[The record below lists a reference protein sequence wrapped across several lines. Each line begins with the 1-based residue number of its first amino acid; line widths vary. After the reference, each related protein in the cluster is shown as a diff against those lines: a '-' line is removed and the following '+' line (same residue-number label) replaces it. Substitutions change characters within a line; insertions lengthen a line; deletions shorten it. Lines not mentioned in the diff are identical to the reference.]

1 MGDSL
6 KVTVEKCPGCGAT
19 IQFEHPGKPGF
30 IPLDVYQR
38 KLEAGEEIVCQRCFR
53 LKHYKV
59 LTSEADEEEIQKF
72 LRVALRDFEKFVY
85 VFDVFDFEGTFRP
98 EIVRLIEKK
107 EVIFVANKFDTL
119 PKTVSGSQLKS
130 WLMEVISK
138 IFEIR
143 PSQLFITSTKNGYG
157 LSKLKDYLLEWGG
170 KALILGV
177 TNVGKSSLLQATTSS
192 NVTVSPYPGTTIGL
206 IEHKVGKLRL
216 YDTPGIIVGDRL
228 IDLFDPQCQAK
239 ILARGEVSRK
249 TFKPF
254 PEEVIFV
261 SGLVKI
267 QATLVSQSDARPI
280 FQIFAPQQVTFHKTK
295 NLEFIEHPEKH
306 FGGLL
311 VPPCSRFDV
320 SKLNFKK
327 VQMVVDEEHEL
338 SIPGLCWINVK
349 RGPVR
354 FVLSVPE
361 NVEPKARTALMKPK
375 RKIH

>member
-1 MGDSL
+1 M
-6 KVTVEKCPGCGAT
+6 
-19 IQFEHPGKPGF
+19 
-30 IPLDVYQR
+30 
-38 KLEAGEEIVCQRCFR
+38 
-53 LKHYKV
+53 
-59 LTSEADEEEIQKF
+59 
-72 LRVALRDFEKFVY
+72 
-85 VFDVFDFEGTFRP
+85 
-98 EIVRLIEKK
+98 
-107 EVIFVANKFDTL
+107 
-119 PKTVSGSQLKS
+119 
-130 WLMEVISK
+130 
-138 IFEIR
+138 
-143 PSQLFITSTKNGYG
+143 
-157 LSKLKDYLLEWGG
+157 
-170 KALILGV
+170 
-177 TNVGKSSLLQATTSS
+177 
-192 NVTVSPYPGTTIGL
+192 
-206 IEHKVGKLRL
+206 

-280 FQIFAPQQVTFHKTK
+280 FQIFALQQVTFHKTK

-306 FGGLL
+306 FGRLL

-361 NVEPKARTALMKPK
+361 NVEPKVRTALMKPK